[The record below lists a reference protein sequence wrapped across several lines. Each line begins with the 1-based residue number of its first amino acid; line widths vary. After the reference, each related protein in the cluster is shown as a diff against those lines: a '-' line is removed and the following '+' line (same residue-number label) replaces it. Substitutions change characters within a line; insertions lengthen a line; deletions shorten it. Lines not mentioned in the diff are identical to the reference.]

1 MSFEL
6 KFELAETIQQVM
18 SERAARMRAA
28 AAGQSWHVEEEE
40 EDQSESPEEQWA
52 ALRQRLVS
60 DLRAD
65 AIEIPPLPKVAVE
78 LHQLATSPDPDLRRA
93 QTILERDPQLAGR
106 IAQVACSPAFGGR
119 AVTGLEM
126 AVVRLGTTGL
136 RDIAMAVAMGRVFR
150 SKQLDGYIREQMQ
163 HSFAVASASK
173 TVCSMLGLDPHY
185 GFLCGL
191 FHDIGRLTIGMAV
204 STYYSESSKPLDM
217 QALHNLADAHHEQ
230 VGAHILSKWGMH
242 NMVKTVAAHHHTP
255 ASAGA
260 ATPMAMA
267 IAAADA
273 ADRIEATTIEER
285 IAALTNMAAPYQAG
299 LTSARDIEKLAT
311 AVQDAKEDSIMSSL
325 VS

>member
-1 MSFEL
+1 
-6 KFELAETIQQVM
+6 M
-18 SERAARMRAA
+18 SEIGARMRAA
-28 AAGQSWHVEEEE
+28 AAGQSWQI
-40 EDQSESPEEQWA
+40 EDDDMGESREEQWA

-60 DLRAD
+60 DLKAD

-78 LHQLATSPDPDLRRA
+78 LHQLATSADPDLRRA
-93 QTILERDPQLAGR
+93 QAILERDPQLAGR
-106 IAQVACSPAFGGR
+106 VAQVACSPAYGGR

-126 AVVRLGTTGL
+126 AIVRLGTTGL

-150 SKQLDGYIREQMQ
+150 SKQLDGYVREQMQ
-163 HSFAVASASK
+163 HSFSVASASR

-204 STYYSESSKPLDM
+204 STYYSESGRAIDM
-217 QALHNLADAHHEQ
+217 QALRDLADAHHEQ

-255 ASAGA
+255 AEAGA

-267 IAAADA
+267 VAAADA
-273 ADRIEATTIEER
+273 ADRIEAATVEER
-285 IAALTNMAAPYQAG
+285 TEALTKLAAPYQAG
-299 LTSARDIEKLAT
+299 LTSAADMEKLAT
-311 AVQDAKEDSIMSSL
+311 AVQDAKDDSVMSSL